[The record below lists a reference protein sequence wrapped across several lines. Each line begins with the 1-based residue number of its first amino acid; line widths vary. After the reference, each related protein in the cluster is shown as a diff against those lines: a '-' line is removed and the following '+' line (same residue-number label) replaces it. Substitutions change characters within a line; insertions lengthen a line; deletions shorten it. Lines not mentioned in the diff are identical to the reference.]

1 MREAVENNVRD
12 ERLPLLLLPGTLCD
26 ASVFAPMLPPG
37 HPTVA
42 TDLTG
47 YESIGDAV
55 DAVLATAPP
64 RFLALGF
71 SLGGIVAL
79 EMAARAPERIAAM
92 VLIATTPRD
101 VPIDQHEA
109 RRAQVADG
117 VDAAALV
124 GETLWARYVHP
135 DRAGDTALREKVIAM
150 ARACPPGTARR
161 QTELALSRPDQRQR
175 LAAHRMPVLI
185 LSGADDVVVPAAT
198 QDELAAGLRG
208 ACSERIPGA
217 GHFVLLE
224 KPQACAQALS
234 RWLSDLSQGATSA
247 VSRTHIAP
255 LEVS

>member
-1 MREAVENNVRD
+1 MREAVENTVRD

-26 ASVFAPMLPPG
+26 ASVFAPMLPAR
-37 HPTVA
+37 HPSIA
-42 TDLTG
+42 ADLTG
-47 YESIGDAV
+47 HEDIGDAAE
-55 DAVLATAPP
+55 AVLAEAPP
-64 RFLALGF
+64 RFIALGF

-101 VPIDQHEA
+101 VPVDQHGA
-109 RRAQVADG
+109 RRAQAADG
-117 VDAAALV
+117 VDPGTLV

-135 DRAGDTALREKVIAM
+135 DRTGDAALRDQIIAM

-161 QTELALSRPDQRQR
+161 QTELALSRADQRPR
-175 LAAHRMPVLI
+175 LATLQMPVLI
-185 LSGADDVVVPAAT
+185 LAGEGDVVAPAAT
-198 QDELAAGLRG
+198 QDELAAGLRRVRI
-208 ACSERIPGA
+208 ERIPGA

-234 RWLSDLSQGATSA
+234 SWLSDLSQGAPSTL
-247 VSRTHIAP
+247 SRTHSAS